1 MEPEAV
7 EAAVRRLLAE
17 VTTMTLATV
26 QAGVPWA
33 TTVYFA
39 PDGFNLVFLSSP
51 GSRHC
56 RNLAANAACAAAL
69 SPEVSSWRDIL
80 GLQMEG
86 RAELVAGLAA
96 KARAMAAYFA
106 KFPFVKDL
114 LTAPGETAS
123 RMGRVSAHVFRP
135 TTIRYIDNG
144 PGFGTHFILRLDAG
158 RLIGLPQREDG
169 D

>member
-26 QAGVPWA
+26 QAGAPWA

-56 RNLAANAACAAAL
+56 RNLATNPACAATV

-86 RAELVAGLAA
+86 RAELVAGLPA
-96 KARAMAAYFA
+96 KARAMATYFA
-106 KFPFVKDL
+106 KFPFVKEL
-114 LTAPGETAS
+114 LAAPGEAAS
-123 RMGRVSAHVFRP
+123 RLSRVSAHVFRP
-135 TTIRYIDNG
+135 TAIRYIDNG
-144 PGFGTHFILRLDAG
+144 PGFGTRFVLRLEEG
-158 RLIGLPQREDG
+158 RLIEPPQRENG